1 LSAGGF
7 SGWVLWV
14 DWVEG
19 FYSRTGT
26 WWGTAE
32 ARISERDHRRVSL
45 LREHAGAQPKRVLEL
60 GSGYGTTAAVTAQAG
75 HSVTAVEISDRVGF
89 AAGFAKDVGPG
100 ALTVVRDDFY
110 TVPLEGQFDVVC
122 YWNGFG
128 VGSDADQRRLLGRI
142 ATYWLRPGGVALID
156 IFNPFVWARWDGDV
170 EHKLADP
177 GQGYEHELFEQT
189 TFDPV
194 TCTAIDTWWEA
205 GHPDDKISQFL
216 RCYTPADLELLI
228 AGTGLQLTAITVGD
242 RTVPLTRQPG
252 WSRLLHEHHE
262 YLAVLHHVPR

>member
-7 SGWVLWV
+7 CDCILRVG
-14 DWVEG
+14 WVEG
-19 FYSRTGT
+19 FYSRTGR
-26 WWGTAE
+26 WWAPE

-45 LREHAGAQPKRVLEL
+45 LHEHAGAQPMRVLEL

-89 AAGFAKDVGPG
+89 AAEFAGDAGAG
-100 ALTVVRDDFY
+100 ALTVLRDDFY
-110 TVPLEGQFDVVC
+110 TVSLPGQFDVVC

-128 VGSDADQRRLLGRI
+128 VGSDADQRRLLGRL
-142 ATYWLRPGGVALID
+142 ATEWLRPGGVALID
-156 IFNPFVWARWDGDV
+156 IFNPFVWARWDGDGD
-170 EHKLADP
+170 HKLADP
-177 GQGYEHELFEQT
+177 EQGYEHELFERT

-216 RCYTPADLELLI
+216 RCYTPADLELLL

-252 WSRLLHEHHE
+252 WSGLLHEHHE
-262 YLAVLHHVPR
+262 YLAVLHRGP